1 MELAYATSFN
11 SEDIRNWSGL
21 GVYYEKMLRGSGF
34 ADLNCLNLHKK
45 PLLNGAISLF
55 KKNIALNLLGHK
67 VSPIFN
73 ISKSK
78 TFAKIIENKI
88 EKGTHILS
96 PNTVILAHLKKDL
109 KKILYTDS
117 TLDNLLH
124 FYSNYCNLHHQAVL
138 EAQELERLTIENS
151 DLLIYTSQWAAD
163 SAIKNYK
170 ADAKKV
176 FIVPF
181 GANLNSTPSYQELKS
196 IVGKKDISKHI
207 NLLFIGVEWKRK
219 GGEYAV
225 KVTRKLNQMGISTSL
240 HVAGFR
246 NLASYV
252 GEKFVVDHGFISKRT
267 VNDEMKLCNL
277 IAKSDFLI
285 LPSVADCTPVVF
297 SEANAFGVPC
307 LVSQVGGHTGI
318 IKDGIN
324 GKTFLRPDFVEN
336 CVKYISDL
344 VERKN
349 SYRDLCFSSYNEYSN
364 ELNWKSA
371 GTKIFKLIQSI

>member
-21 GVYYEKMLRGSGF
+21 GVYYEKMLRASGF

-45 PLLNGAISLF
+45 PLFNGTISLC
-55 KKNIALNLLGHK
+55 KKKIFSNLLGHE

-73 ISKSK
+73 ISQSK

-88 EKGTHILS
+88 GKGTHILS

-124 FYSNYCNLHHQAVL
+124 FYSNYCNLLHEAVL
-138 EAQELERLTIENS
+138 EAQESEHLTIENS

-181 GANLNSTPSYQELKS
+181 GANLGFTPSYEELKS
-196 IVGKKDISKHI
+196 IVGKKNITKHI

-219 GGEYAV
+219 GGEYAIQ
-225 KVTRKLNQMGISTSL
+225 VTRKLNQMGISTTL
-240 HVAGFR
+240 HIAGIR

-252 GEKFVVDHGFISKRT
+252 DEKFVVDHGFISNVRLT
-267 VNDEMKLCNL
+267 
-277 IAKSDFLI
+277 
-285 LPSVADCTPVVF
+285 
-297 SEANAFGVPC
+297 
-307 LVSQVGGHTGI
+307 
-318 IKDGIN
+318 
-324 GKTFLRPDFVEN
+324 
-336 CVKYISDL
+336 
-344 VERKN
+344 
-349 SYRDLCFSSYNEYSN
+349 
-364 ELNWKSA
+364 
-371 GTKIFKLIQSI
+371 TK

>member
-196 IVGKKDISKHI
+196 IVGKKDIS
-207 NLLFIGVEWKRK
+207 
-219 GGEYAV
+219 
-225 KVTRKLNQMGISTSL
+225 L